1 MDDVEISGNVVNDK
15 NGKINMGNAILQN
28 GTLELKEN
36 VQINGNIH
44 LIIYNY

>member
-28 GTLELKEN
+28 GTIGIKGKCSDKWKYTFN
-36 VQINGNIH
+36 
-44 LIIYNY
+44 